1 MLANSQTK
9 RRLTDVPRERDA
21 FVRAVIDGLS
31 RPQKSLPCRY
41 FYDARGSALFEQI
54 TDLPEYYPT
63 RTETRILTAHAREM
77 MNGVSA
83 DSVLVEFGSGS
94 SRKTELLLREL
105 PDNAAYVPIDVSP
118 DALTEA
124 TARLTQRFPHLDI
137 RPLLGDFSEL
147 SRLPNDFKTRPKI
160 GFFPGSTIGN
170 LAPAEASRLLLRF
183 KSLLSAE
190 GRLLIGI
197 DLKKDTATLERA
209 YNDSSG
215 VTADFN
221 LNLLARINREI
232 EPAFDLKSFRHAA
245 RYNAREGRI
254 EMHLVSRS
262 DQRFEIRGHRFT
274 MRSGESIHTENSY
287 KYSVEQFQTL
297 ARCSGWSP
305 ARVWQ
310 DSEAQFSVHEL
321 A

>member
-1 MLANSQTK
+1 MLSNSQTK
-9 RRLTDVPRERDA
+9 RLRADATGQRDA
-21 FVRAVIDGLS
+21 FVRAVVDGLS

-41 FYDARGSALFEQI
+41 FYDARGSALFEKI
-54 TDLPEYYPT
+54 TELAEYYPT
-63 RTETRILTAHAREM
+63 RTETGILTTYAREM
-77 MNGVSA
+77 MDGTSS

-105 PDNAAYVPIDVSP
+105 PDHAAYVPIDVST
-118 DALTEA
+118 DALAAA
-124 TARLTQRFPHLDI
+124 TARIARRFPRLDI
-137 RPLLGDFSEL
+137 RPMLGDFSEL
-147 SRLPNDFKTRPKI
+147 SRLPNDFKTRQKI

-197 DLKKDTATLERA
+197 DLKKDKATLESA
-209 YNDSSG
+209 YNDSLG

-221 LNLLARINREI
+221 LNLLAHINREI
-232 EPAFDLKSFRHAA
+232 EPVFDLESFRHAA
-245 RYNAREGRI
+245 HYNAREGRI
-254 EMHLVSRS
+254 EMHLVSRR
-262 DQRFEIRGHRFT
+262 DQRFEISGHRFT
-274 MRSGESIHTENSY
+274 MRAGESIHTENSY

-297 ARCSGWSP
+297 ARCSGWTP
-305 ARVWQ
+305 VRVWE
-310 DSEAQFSVHEL
+310 DSEALFSVHEL

>member
-9 RRLTDVPRERDA
+9 RRLTDVPGERDA